1 MAERLSRPDA
11 DSTHRTR
18 GTEPPKESKSIV
30 IQQIEGGWVVG
41 WVGGREGGRVDGW
54 VVGWVGRLVSRQ
66 LCVISGQR
74 DVVNNDSIRLE
85 GFWSA

>member
-1 MAERLSRPDA
+1 M
-11 DSTHRTR
+11 
-18 GTEPPKESKSIV
+18 
-30 IQQIEGGWVVG
+30 VG